1 MQKCDRLMVGSSVQ
15 AALKLCY
22 KNARIR
28 FSLEERRKGKKK
40 KEKSL
45 LLLATNTTHILNPK
59 SF

>member
-1 MQKCDRLMVGSSVQ
+1 MMISSSVQ

-28 FSLEERRKGKKK
+28 SSLEERRKGKKK
-40 KEKSL
+40 KEKAL

>member
-1 MQKCDRLMVGSSVQ
+1 MMISSSVQ

-22 KNARIR
+22 KSARIR
-28 FSLEERRKGKKK
+28 SSLEERRKGKKK
-40 KEKSL
+40 KEKAL